1 MVDVDK
7 AQIAKIRKNGQN
19 FEILV
24 DSNLAIALKGKGN
37 VNINDVLAAEKIFA
51 DAKKGMESSP
61 IALKQ
66 AFGTDDVF
74 EVAKE
79 IIIKGDVPLT
89 AEYRQELRET
99 KKKQIINMIH
109 RNAVDPQT
117 HLPHPPA
124 RVEAA
129 MDEAKVHIDEFEDV
143 NRQMQEVLKKIRII
157 LPIKFEVKEIAVKI
171 SPEYAAKSYQ
181 VLNQFGKKLKEE
193 WLNDGSLSVV
203 LEMPG
208 GLEEDFYEKINALCH
223 GNVESKVLK
232 TK

>member
-1 MVDVDK
+1 
-7 AQIAKIRKNGQN
+7 
-19 FEILV
+19 
-24 DSNLAIALKGKGN
+24 
-37 VNINDVLAAEKIFA
+37 
-51 DAKKGMESSP
+51 
-61 IALKQ
+61 
-66 AFGTDDVF
+66 
-74 EVAKE
+74 
-79 IIIKGDVPLT
+79 
-89 AEYRQELRET
+89 RET